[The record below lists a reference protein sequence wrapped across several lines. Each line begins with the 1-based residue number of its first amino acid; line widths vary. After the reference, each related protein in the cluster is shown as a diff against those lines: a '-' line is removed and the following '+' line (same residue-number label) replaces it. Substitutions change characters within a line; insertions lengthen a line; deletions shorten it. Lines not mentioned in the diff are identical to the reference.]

1 MRRWFDRLP
10 IHRKLVASA
19 LLITAV
25 ALGIATAGLGAF
37 DIWRHRATAEDD
49 ARALAQVL
57 AENTAAAVLF
67 GDVPAAEELLRS
79 VRARTVV
86 TRACLYL
93 PGGQL
98 FAGFSATG
106 LACPGRDVDDTWG
119 GVSGGAD
126 VVRDG
131 RVLGTVVVERSLS
144 DLRGRLLATAAGGA
158 LMFVV
163 AAWSA
168 YLLAQRVNAR
178 ISRPI
183 TSLAAY
189 ARRFGAD
196 VDLAPPRIAAGPDE
210 LGDLVVAFDGM
221 VGRIRGATEALRR
234 ETAEREAALAQV
246 REAEHRFRT
255 LSDGSPVLLW
265 VNGLA
270 GCEFVNRAYLDFV
283 GLADDAEVRGFDWSK
298 FVHPD
303 DRDDYL
309 ATYQRAFDA
318 RAPFQAEFR
327 FRRTNGAWR
336 WMRSEATPRFE
347 DGGFAGYVGATVD
360 ITERRVAED
369 ALREA
374 DQRKDAF
381 LAILAHELR
390 NPLAPIRTGLELLKM
405 DEGGPTVARIRP
417 MLERQVAH
425 MVRLIDDLLDVS
437 RITSGKIHLQRQPTA
452 LADLVHAA
460 VEANRAAIDGAGLT
474 LAVRLPEAPCTLD
487 VDPTRFVQVLS
498 NLLHNATKFTDR
510 GGRIEVEARFEAR
523 LGECDARPWLMLAV
537 RDTGIGLDPAT
548 LPRVFEF
555 FVQGDSRRRPLSG
568 LGIGLG
574 LARQLVEMHGG
585 CITVASEGPGPPI
598 RWRRSYAPSAPK
610 WRRPTTAAPGWP
622 APPASPPTWCCST
635 SACRSSTA
643 TRPAG
648 SCGPPTSAPARS
660 SSRSPGG
667 GSCTIANARSP
678 PGSTRTSPNPPTR
691 AHWPRCS
698 PTRRSKRSGAFGAAG
713 ARAARSQGARSARAG
728 GSRCALGGGARGR
741 LPGQRQSVGQG
752 DGEAGLAM
760 AARGHGGDA
769 QWEDVTF
776 REAVVGF
783 HTRADVNAGGDRDE
797 APEADGAAGEVFRV
811 DGAVIRIEAETK
823 RGRGVAARAGET
835 GHDEVEER
843 ERHQLRATGVGDADP
858 PLHRGCR
865 GVRLQPDLCDPNL
878 PPVDARRQHA
888 GGDGRPRPAA
898 VDHRPGH
905 RSDRRFHDGPRG
917 AAVDGGLSRDDVRAR
932 GGRDSAG
939 VGRRRERD

>member
-585 CITVASEGPGPPI
+585 CITVASEGPG
-598 RWRRSYAPSAPK
+598 R
-610 WRRPTTAAPGWP
+610 G
-622 APPASPPTWCCST
+622 ST
-635 SACRSSTA
+635 FTVAMPVLEVSDIPLI
-643 TRPAG
+643 PAG
-648 SCGPPTSAPARS
+648 GKPR
-660 SSRSPGG
+660 
-667 GSCTIANARSP
+667 
-678 PGSTRTSPNPPTR
+678 TRID
-691 AHWPRCS
+691 
-698 PTRRSKRSGAFGAAG
+698 RRVLVIDDNVDAADTLAALVRAFGAEVATAYDGRAG
-713 ARAARSQGARSARAG
+713 LARAASFAPDVVLLDIGMPE
-728 GSRCALGGGARGR
+728 L
-741 LPGQRQSVGQG
+741 
-752 DGEAGLAM
+752 DGYEAC
-760 AARGHGGDA
+760 R
-769 QWEDVTF
+769 
-776 REAVVGF
+776 
-783 HTRADVNAGGDRDE
+783 
-797 APEADGAAGEVFRV
+797 
-811 DGAVIRIEAETK
+811 
-823 RGRGVAARAGET
+823 
-835 GHDEVEER
+835 
-843 ERHQLRATGVGDADP
+843 QLRATHVGARAFIVAITGWGQLHDRERAIAAGFDAHLTKPADP
-858 PLHRGCR
+858 RTLAALLANAPL
-865 GVRLQPDLCDPNL
+865 
-878 PPVDARRQHA
+878 
-888 GGDGRPRPAA
+888 
-898 VDHRPGH
+898 
-905 RSDRRFHDGPRG
+905 
-917 AAVDGGLSRDDVRAR
+917 
-932 GGRDSAG
+932 
-939 VGRRRERD
+939 ET